1 MSGAATHAYAA
12 RNRPATV
19 LFASLIGTTIEFFD
33 FYIYATA
40 AVLVFPKLFFP
51 ASDAA
56 AATLQSLATFAI
68 AFFARPVGSAVFGHF
83 GDRVGRKATLVAA
96 LLTMG
101 LSTVVIGLLPTYAT
115 IGTAAPLLL
124 ALCRFGQG
132 LGLGGE
138 WGGAVLLATENAPPG
153 KRAWYGMFPQ
163 LGAPIGFFLS
173 SGVFLLLSG
182 MLSDAEFL
190 RYGWRIPFLASSL
203 LVLVGLYVRLKI
215 TETPDFQA
223 VLDRNER
230 VKLPVAAVFANHT
243 RALVLGTLAAL
254 ATFVVFYLMTV
265 FALSWGTSALGYSR
279 QQFLL
284 LQLGA
289 IVFFGLTI
297 PIAAVLA
304 DRHGRRA
311 AMILVSVGLALFGLL
326 FGPMFGS
333 GKLTYVAL
341 FLVPDRADVR
351 SAGYAAVGT
360 VPARGPLHGG
370 VADVQPG
377 RHSGRV
383 AGAVC
388 GNMAGHEL
396 RPADGRLV
404 SQCGIHHQPRGAAVD
419 GTGAPS
425 DAGRRT
431 LTRTGREARWDSW
444 ADACAAR
451 CATRRKASRSTPRYA
466 IAWIAAARAG
476 RPRSHGSACGATR
489 CAGPA
494 ARPRSIRPVP
504 ASNASSAAR
513 AARS

>member
-1 MSGAATHAYAA
+1 MSGAATHAHPA

-341 FLVPDRADVR
+341 FLVL
-351 SAGYAAVGT
+351 GQCLIGLTY
-360 VPARGPLHGG
+360 GPLGTLLSELFPPEVRYTGASLTFNLAGILGASLAPYVATWLATNHGLQTVG
-370 VADVQPG
+370 WYLSAASLISLVALLLT
-377 RHSGRV
+377 
-383 AGAVC
+383 A
-388 GNMAGHEL
+388 
-396 RPADGRLV
+396 PA
-404 SQCGIHHQPRGAAVD
+404 PRG
-419 GTGAPS
+419 
-425 DAGRRT
+425 
-431 LTRTGREARWDSW
+431 
-444 ADACAAR
+444 
-451 CATRRKASRSTPRYA
+451 
-466 IAWIAAARAG
+466 
-476 RPRSHGSACGATR
+476 
-489 CAGPA
+489 
-494 ARPRSIRPVP
+494 
-504 ASNASSAAR
+504 SAATIR
-513 AARS
+513 